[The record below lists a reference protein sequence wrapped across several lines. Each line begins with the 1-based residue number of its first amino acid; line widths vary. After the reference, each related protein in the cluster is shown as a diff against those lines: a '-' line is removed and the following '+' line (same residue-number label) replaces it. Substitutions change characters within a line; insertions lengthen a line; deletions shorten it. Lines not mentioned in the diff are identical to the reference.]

1 MTMHNPPSIGR
12 RLMLA
17 ALGSLSVALIVGGW
31 GLSRAFSAAVERGF
45 DERLKTVLQT
55 VVAETEV
62 DSEGQIFLS
71 RPIGDPR
78 FDRIYS
84 GSYWQISSARGV
96 LLRSRSLWDQEI
108 PVNMGVPDGSTIFR
122 YWTNGAEQRVRLV
135 ERDLTLPYHPEV
147 LHFIVAGHTSEI
159 ERELRRFDQLIM
171 LGMLGLLLTLGVT
184 FAAQIRVGLKPLRV
198 MRADL
203 TAVWEGRA
211 QRVDENLPD
220 ELKSLAV
227 TINQLLMHEERHVAR
242 ARDQAADLAHAVKTP
257 LAVLRADL
265 ESLDTPVAESIRQ
278 RIDLIDGLVRRNLAR
293 AAAGRNVSLS
303 GLVTHL
309 KPVVEQISQLMKRVH
324 PDRRLDVA
332 LTIPDTMQ
340 VRLEREDIEE
350 VVGNLL
356 DNAWKWSRTRIRISA
371 SAVEERCCLVIED
384 DGPGLAPADRQ
395 KVLERRVKL
404 DERVP
409 GQGLGLPI
417 IRDIIE
423 PAGGTLALGDS
434 ALGGLRVT
442 LSMPMAQ
449 GTAGAMRGAKKSRK
463 PVVQPRHKAA
473 PKTPD

>member
-1 MTMHNPPSIGR
+1 MTVHKPPSIKR
-12 RLMLA
+12 RLLLA

-55 VVAETEV
+55 VVAETEA
-62 DSEGQIFLS
+62 DAEGRVSLS
-71 RPIGDPR
+71 RSIGDPR

-84 GSYWQISSARGV
+84 GSYWQISNAQGV

-108 PVNMGVPDGSTIFR
+108 PLNIGVPDGSTIFR
-122 YWTNGAEQRVRLV
+122 YWTNGADQRVRLV
-135 ERDLTLPYHPEV
+135 ERDLTLPNHPDV

-171 LGMLGLLLTLGVT
+171 LGMLGLLLALGLT
-184 FAAQIRVGLKPLRV
+184 FAAQIRVGLKPLRM
-198 MRADL
+198 MRANL
-203 TAVWEGRA
+203 TAVWEGRV

-227 TINQLLMHEERHVAR
+227 TINQLLMHEERQVAR

-265 ESLDTPVAESIRQ
+265 ASLDTPVAESIRQ

-293 AAAGRNVSLS
+293 AAAGRNLTLS
-303 GLVTHL
+303 GLITHL
-309 KPVVEQISQLMKRVH
+309 KPVVEQINQLMSRVH
-324 PDRRLDVA
+324 PDRRLDVELA
-332 LTIPDTMQ
+332 IADHVQ

-356 DNAWKWSRTRIRISA
+356 DNAWKWSRTHIRISA
-371 SAVEERCCLVIED
+371 SVVNERCRLVIED
-384 DGPGLAPADRQ
+384 DGPGLAETDRQ
-395 KVLERRVKL
+395 KVQMRRVKL

-417 IRDIIE
+417 VCDIIE
-423 PAGGTLALGDS
+423 PSGGTLELGDS
-434 ALGGLRVT
+434 LLGGLKVT
-442 LSMPMAQ
+442 LNLPLAQ
-449 GTAGAMRGAKKSRK
+449 GVSRVGSFLFESAQTAVNKGGDQRVA
-463 PVVQPRHKAA
+463 
-473 PKTPD
+473 